1 MGKTILL
8 HSIKTINF
16 VKTIKNGRITETRI

>member
-8 HSIKTINF
+8 
-16 VKTIKNGRITETRI
+16 RI